1 MSVRRV
7 RGGGRR
13 PERLL
18 VLAALFCLGR
28 AGVLSLEA
36 AMFQWSTGAVL
47 RQDVALQPPAVRPQ
61 PAVAATAPAPAAR
74 EVLGLLEI
82 PRVGMST
89 VVVEGDEA
97 RTLSVAAGHLPDTP
111 LPWEPGNSAIAGHRD
126 TFFRAL
132 REIDVGDVIELA
144 TRRGRLSYRVL
155 KLLVVDPDD
164 VWVLAPSSEV
174 DLTLIT
180 CYPFTY
186 IGSAPHRFIVQA
198 TRQATPSVSGD

>member
-1 MSVRRV
+1 MSIRPGRRG
-7 RGGGRR
+7 RRR
-13 PERLL
+13 PETLL
-18 VLAALFCLGR
+18 VLAGLFCLGR

-36 AMFQWSTGAVL
+36 AMFQWRTGAVL
-47 RQDVALQPPAVRPQ
+47 RQELAPRPLAVRPQ
-61 PAVAATAPAPAAR
+61 PAVAPTAPAPAAR
-74 EVLGLLEI
+74 EVLGILEI

-97 RTLSVAAGHLPDTP
+97 PTLSVAAGHLPDTP

-126 TFFRAL
+126 TFFRPL
-132 REIDVGDVIELA
+132 REIEVGDVIELA

-155 KLLVVDPDD
+155 RLLVVDPDD
-164 VWVLAPSSEV
+164 VWVLAPSSEI

-186 IGSAPHRFIVQA
+186 IGSAPHRFVVQA
-198 TRQATPSVSGD
+198 ARQATPSASGQ